1 MIPDNISLLKLA
13 PYSPKINPAEN
24 VWEYLRQNQ
33 LSNRVYENYEAIVE
47 ACCDAWNKLTA
58 ETGRIK
64 STATREWASKVMA

>member
-1 MIPDNISLLKLA
+1 MIPDNISLLKLP

-24 VWEYLRQNQ
+24 VWEHLRHNQ

-64 STATREWASKVMA
+64 SIATREWASKVMA